1 MSFPRTLSRASH
13 HQKNTPLMARF
24 PSAAVIEGESNDPEN
39 RSASVCLTRREAR
52 SSFPVNSV
60 CLMVRFSARYYG
72 WNLQSCASRHL
83 RHLGNGSR
91 PNRTHQPDFSG
102 SRSRE
107 AELKSN
113 LSFSNPACG
122 PHLVP
127 WHFPPIDGCSGST
140 HIQEVSQCHDRRT
153 LVVSAHHGYLT

>member
-1 MSFPRTLSRASH
+1 
-13 HQKNTPLMARF
+13 MARF

-60 CLMVRFSARYYG
+60 CLIVRFSARYYG

-91 PNRTHQPDFSG
+91 PNRTHQRDLQISAFSG

-113 LSFSNPACG
+113 LSFSNPACSVPA

-127 WHFPPIDGCSGST
+127 WHLPPIDGCSGST
-140 HIQEVSQCHDRRT
+140 HTQEVSQCHDRRT
-153 LVVSAHHGYLT
+153 LVVSAHHGYPT

>member
-1 MSFPRTLSRASH
+1 
-13 HQKNTPLMARF
+13 MARF

-60 CLMVRFSARYYG
+60 CLIVRFSARDYG
-72 WNLQSCASRHL
+72 WNLQSRIRRHL

-91 PNRTHQPDFSG
+91 PNQAYQHDFSG
-102 SRSRE
+102 SRSQE

-113 LSFSNPACG
+113 LSFSDPAA
-122 PHLVP
+122 PHLLP

-140 HIQEVSQCHDRRT
+140 HIQKVSQYHDRRT